1 MSGATPAMEATR
13 YLAISRELA
22 RDIYAGAYPVGSLL
36 PPEVTLTKHYGASRQ
51 TIREAMRILGDMGL
65 VVRRRGVGTRVVAAT
80 PIPAFSQ
87 SVGSLVDLQ
96 QYAEETHLYFDRVEH
111 VLARGALAERLG
123 CRPGKVWLR
132 GEGWR
137 IAGEAEPP
145 LCWTEVYIDDA
156 FGAVEADLGSRAG
169 LVFDLLAKR
178 FGLVLQEV
186 RQTISAV
193 PMPHYLAQRLRVPS
207 GSPALQVERRYF
219 AHQPDPVEIAISL
232 HPGERY
238 RYAMTLTSTNAVSD
252 PQAETVPPAHN
263 VAPIRLRAKA

>member
-1 MSGATPAMEATR
+1 MNDGTSGADATR

-22 RDIYAGAYPVGSLL
+22 RDIYAGVYPVGSLL
-36 PPEVTLTKHYGASRQ
+36 PAELALAKRYRVSRQ
-51 TIREAMRILGDMGL
+51 TIREAMRILGNMGL
-65 VVRRRGVGTRVVAAT
+65 VVRRRGVGTTIVAAT

-87 SVGSLVDLQ
+87 FVGSMADLQ
-96 QYAEETHLYFDRVEH
+96 QYAHETHLHFDRIEH
-111 VLARGALAERLG
+111 VLARGVLAERLD
-123 CRPGKVWLR
+123 CPPSKVWLR

-137 IAGEAEPP
+137 MAGDAEPP

-178 FGLVLQEV
+178 FGLVLREV
-186 RQTISAV
+186 RQRFSAV
-193 PMPHYLAQRLRVPS
+193 PMPHYLAQRLRVLP

-219 AHQPDPVEIAISL
+219 AHRPDPVEIAISL

-238 RYAMTLTSTNAVSD
+238 RYAMTLTSSNAAAERMASVSR
-252 PQAETVPPAHN
+252 
-263 VAPIRLRAKA
+263 VAASGVDRRY